1 MAEPFPHF
9 DLSLLTERQREVIE
23 MHYASG
29 LSFRAIAQVL
39 GLHHTTVY
47 EHHEAAIARLRS
59 GDPNRGHDRAD
70 A

>member
-1 MAEPFPHF
+1 MAETFPSF
-9 DLSLLTERQREVIE
+9 DLSTLTPRQREVID

-47 EHHEAAIARLRS
+47 EHHEAAIARLRAS
-59 GDPNRGHDRAD
+59 DPNRAQQGLD